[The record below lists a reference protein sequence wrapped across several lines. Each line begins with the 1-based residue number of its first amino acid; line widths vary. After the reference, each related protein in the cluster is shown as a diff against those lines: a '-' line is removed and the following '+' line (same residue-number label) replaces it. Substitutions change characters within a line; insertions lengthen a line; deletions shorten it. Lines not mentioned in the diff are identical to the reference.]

1 MDTEAILLAI
11 KTASEENSKA
21 ISASEERLTGLING
35 ISHKLLAV
43 EERVATVEG
52 RVDTN
57 AKKIES
63 LTAFKNAYQDTL
75 IDMQNKTVMTEY
87 HGKKFN
93 LICFGIEQTKD
104 WETRKELMA
113 ALKTFLTIINIDMD
127 TITVTA
133 IHRLQT
139 VKGTKPLPLIFKLQN
154 LDDCY
159 KILDGENF
167 KKLKAYNTANEAK
180 LGITRQLPARMQQD
194 IKQLKAKYKKAQ
206 ADKLKPKMKLDSKT
220 ACMYLQIGSEN
231 IYPKHSILGDSRA
244 LDISPNAW

>member
-1 MDTEAILLAI
+1 
-11 KTASEENSKA
+11 
-21 ISASEERLTGLING
+21 
-35 ISHKLLAV
+35 
-43 EERVATVEG
+43 
-52 RVDTN
+52 
-57 AKKIES
+57 
-63 LTAFKNAYQDTL
+63 
-75 IDMQNKTVMTEY
+75 
-87 HGKKFN
+87 
-93 LICFGIEQTKD
+93 
-104 WETRKELMA
+104 
-113 ALKTFLTIINIDMD
+113 MD